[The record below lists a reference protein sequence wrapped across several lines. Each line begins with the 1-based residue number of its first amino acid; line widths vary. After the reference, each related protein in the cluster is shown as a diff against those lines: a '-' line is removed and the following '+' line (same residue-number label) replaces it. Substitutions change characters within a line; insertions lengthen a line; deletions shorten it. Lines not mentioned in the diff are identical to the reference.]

1 MSTDCDEMRDVTTE
15 LALGIASGDERAR
28 ALDHVAGCPACRRE
42 LERLAAIADD
52 MLVLAPQ
59 SEPPP
64 GFEARVLRAMTARPR
79 KRRWLPRRLALPAV
93 GLAGAALASA
103 ALLLSFNNDRQLANE
118 YRQALSAAH
127 GSAFA
132 AVPLRDTA
140 RAAHGAVSL
149 YKGSPS
155 WLVVTVDG
163 AAPAR
168 ERIARAEI
176 VSRSGRRVPLRGFR
190 LTAGVWGG
198 ALPIPFDQVASVQL
212 LSENGRS
219 LLAAYAT
226 GHW

>member
-1 MSTDCDEMRDVTTE
+1 MSTDCDETRDITTE
-15 LALGIASGDERAR
+15 LALGIASGEERAR

-42 LERLAAIADD
+42 LERFAAIADD
-52 MLVLAPQ
+52 MLVLAPE

-64 GFEARVLRAMTARPR
+64 GFEARVLRAMATPQR
-79 KRRWLPRRLALPAV
+79 KSRWLPRRVAFPAV
-93 GLAGAALASA
+93 GLAGAALASL
-103 ALLLSFNNDRQLANE
+103 ALLLAFNNDRQLATE

-140 RAAHGAVSL
+140 RTRHGSVSL
-149 YKGSPS
+149 YNGSPS
-155 WLVVTVDG
+155 WLVVTVD
-163 AAPAR
+163 ATPH
-168 ERIARAEI
+168 ERVARAEV

-198 ALPIPFDQVASVQL
+198 ALPIPFAQVASVQL
-212 LSENGRS
+212 LGEQGTS
-219 LLAAYAT
+219 LYAAYTT

>member
-1 MSTDCDEMRDVTTE
+1 MSTDCDETRDITTE
-15 LALGIASGDERAR
+15 LALGIASGEERAR
-28 ALDHVAGCPACRRE
+28 ALDHVAGCPACRQE

-52 MLVLAPQ
+52 MLVLAPE

-64 GFEARVLRAMTARPR
+64 GFEARVLRAMAPRPR
-79 KRRWLPRRLALPAV
+79 RRRWLRQRLTLPAA

-103 ALLLSFNNDRQLANE
+103 ALLLSFNSDRQLANE

-140 RAAHGAVSL
+140 RAAHGSVSL

-163 AAPAR
+163 APR
-168 ERIARAEI
+168 ERVARAEI
-176 VSRSGRRVPLRGFR
+176 VSRSGRRVPLRAFR

-212 LSENGRS
+212 LSEQGRS

>member
-28 ALDHVAGCPACRRE
+28 VLDHVAGCPACRRD

-52 MLVLAPQ
+52 MLVLAPEG
-59 SEPPP
+59 EPPP
-64 GFEARVLRAMTARPR
+64 GFEARVLRAMTARPP
-79 KRRWLPRRLALPAV
+79 KRRWFPRRLALPAV

-103 ALLLSFNNDRQLANE
+103 VLLVSFNDDRQLATQ

-140 RAAHGAVSL
+140 RSAHGSVSL

-163 AAPAR
+163 AAR
-168 ERIARAEI
+168 KRIASAEI
-176 VSRSGRRVPLRGFR
+176 VSRSGRRVTLRAFR

-212 LSENGRS
+212 LGDQGSS
-219 LLAAYAT
+219 VLAAYT
-226 GHW
+226 MGRW

>member
-1 MSTDCDEMRDVTTE
+1 MSIDCDEMRNVTTE
-15 LALGIASGDERAR
+15 LALGIASGEERAR

-52 MLVLAPQ
+52 MLVLAPE

-64 GFEARVLRAMTARPR
+64 GFEARVLRAMTPR
-79 KRRWLPRRLALPAV
+79 APKRRWLPRRLALPAV

-103 ALLLSFNNDRQLANE
+103 ALLLSFNDDRQLATE

-140 RAAHGAVSL
+140 RAAHGSVSL

-163 AAPAR
+163 GPR
-168 ERIARAEI
+168 ERVARAEI

-212 LSENGRS
+212 LGEQGSS
-219 LLAAYAT
+219 LLAAYTT

>member
-1 MSTDCDEMRDVTTE
+1 MSTDCDEMRDLTAE
-15 LALGIASGDERAR
+15 LALGIASGEERAR
-28 ALDHVAGCPACRRE
+28 ALDHVAGCAACRRE

-52 MLVLAPQ
+52 MLVLAPE

-64 GFEARVLRAMTARPR
+64 GFEARVLRAMSPRPR
-79 KRRWLPRRLALPAV
+79 KRRWLPRRLGLPAA

-103 ALLLSFNNDRQLANE
+103 ALLLSFNNDRQLATE

-132 AVPLRDTA
+132 AVRLRDTA
-140 RAAHGAVSL
+140 RAEHGSVSL

-155 WLVVTVDG
+155 WLVVTVDS
-163 AAPAR
+163 APR

-176 VSRSGRRVPLRGFR
+176 VSRSGQRVPLRGFR

-212 LSENGRS
+212 LGERGSS
-219 LLAAYAT
+219 LLAAYTT
-226 GHW
+226 GRW

>member
-1 MSTDCDEMRDVTTE
+1 MSTDCDETREVTTE
-15 LALGIASGDERAR
+15 LALGIATGEERAR

-42 LERLAAIADD
+42 LERLAAIADE
-52 MLVLAPQ
+52 MLVLAPE

-64 GFEARVLRAMTARPR
+64 GFEARVLRAMTAPPR
-79 KRRWLPRRLALPAV
+79 TRRWLPRRLAFPAV
-93 GLAGAALASA
+93 GLAGAALASVV
-103 ALLLSFNNDRQLANE
+103 LLLSFNSDRQLASE

-132 AVPLRDTA
+132 AFPLRDTA

-163 AAPAR
+163 VQR
-168 ERIARAEI
+168 GHVARAEV
-176 VSRSGRRVPLRGFR
+176 VSRSGRRVPLRAFR

-198 ALPIPFDQVASVQL
+198 GLPIPFDQVASVQL
-212 LSENGRS
+212 LGEQGSS
-219 LLAAYAT
+219 VLAAYTA